1 MSSITT
7 DQGIVHYEV
16 YGRGKPVILLHGWLG
31 SWGLWQETM
40 GFLGR
45 YYRTYALDF
54 WGFGESGKKR
64 ETYAVQDFVSL
75 VNQFMDQLGIMHAPL
90 VGHSMGG
97 TVSLSVAIRFPERV
111 SKVVVVGSP
120 MVGSSLAPLLKLLG
134 LRPVAFM
141 LFNMMGVFRAGMR
154 VYSPFIC
161 RDPRFPGMMDRDLT
175 RTTLESF
182 LRSIG
187 SLRRTDLRPML
198 DQIKIPALGI
208 YGDRDIIVHPK
219 QWQPM
224 QKGIGHAQIERL
236 PLAGHFPMLEEPQR
250 FAERLKT
257 FLDKEDGLSSPQT
270 SASLSPSPSPS
281 VTLFP

>member
-40 GFLGR
+40 GFLGK

-75 VNQFMDQLGIMHAPL
+75 VDQFMEQLGIANAPL

-97 TVSLSVAIRFPERV
+97 TVSLSVAIKYPERV

-120 MVGSSLAPLLKLLG
+120 MVGSSLALPLKWAG
-134 LRPVAFM
+134 YRPIAFL
-141 LFNMMGVFRAGMR
+141 LFNMMGLFRLAMR
-154 VYSPFIC
+154 VASPIIC
-161 RDPRFPGMMDRDLT
+161 RDERFADMMDRDLS

-182 LRSIG
+182 LLSIA

-198 DQIKIPALGI
+198 GQINVPAMGM
-208 YGDRDIIVHPK
+208 YGDRDVIVDPS

-224 QKGIGHAQIERL
+224 QQGIPHAHIERF
-236 PLAGHFPMLEEPQR
+236 PAAGHFPMLEEPQN
-250 FAERLKT
+250 FGERLKA
-257 FLDKEDGLSSPQT
+257 FLDLKESAPAPQT
-270 SASLSPSPSPS
+270 STSLSPTPS
-281 VTLFP
+281 VTL